1 MDAFFR
7 DLQFKLKKK
16 SKHQPGENSCV
27 LWTGNVSYSGYGLQS
42 VKWPVEGI
50 KETREGPPG
59 GADGREGSD
68 KVPVPGCWGGSQPPV
83 SQQAVCEH
91 GTPGDRTA
99 LHKPGADPLL
109 PAGALHRSPLP
120 ALSYVNHVTW
130 YLYLDITVHLSFF
143 LHGNNLMYVIVYLYI
158 LMHDHVYSTHH
169 LFSSFS

>member
-42 VKWPVEGI
+42 VKWPVEGR
-50 KETREGPPG
+50 KLEKAHRVALMVERGLTRSQFRDVEG
-59 GADGREGSD
+59 E
-68 KVPVPGCWGGSQPPV
+68 V
-83 SQQAVCEH
+83 SHLCHNKLCV
-91 GTPGDRTA
+91 A

-120 ALSYVNHVTW
+120 ALSYVNHVT
-130 YLYLDITVHLSFF
+130 
-143 LHGNNLMYVIVYLYI
+143 
-158 LMHDHVYSTHH
+158 
-169 LFSSFS
+169 